1 MHLNSLL
8 TYIISYKKILLYR
21 TRKAQPAKNAYVGLT
36 LPGNAGSWQKECKV
50 QYEFE
55 PMNLYSFNFK
65 VYALIEKKKV

>member
-1 MHLNSLL
+1 
-8 TYIISYKKILLYR
+8 LLYR